1 MVADWDKAKSI
12 INDLI
17 WGDRTVCQVEMGL
30 DGDWGCNS
38 MTVWEGGEFSE
49 YDCFRGSL
57 WAEPIIL
64 VIFED
69 GATDAYSVW
78 KYEDQ

>member
-1 MVADWDKAKSI
+1 MVI
-12 INDLI
+12 
-17 WGDRTVCQVEMGL
+17 G
-30 DGDWGCNS
+30 GCNS